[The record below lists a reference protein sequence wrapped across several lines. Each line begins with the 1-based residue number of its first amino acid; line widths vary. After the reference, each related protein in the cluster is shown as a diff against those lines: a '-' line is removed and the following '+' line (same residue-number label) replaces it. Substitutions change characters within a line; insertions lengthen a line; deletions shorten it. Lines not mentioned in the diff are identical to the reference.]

1 MSIQRDIVS
10 RMTGE
15 LSERYRDCG
24 ILVMG
29 SVQRGEERPD
39 SDIDL
44 FVVFEGDGRLGLTHE
59 TSPEGVKI
67 DLALF
72 PKATFLRQFEDEW
85 FLYWGF
91 SRATIVHDP
100 TGVAAHCQDLVRRRF
115 KKNPHIDAAW
125 EQQQA
130 EVLKHKADRTYTLA
144 FPQWS
149 DFASHVR
156 RIADPDSAEDR

>member
-1 MSIQRDIVS
+1 MSLQQEIVA
-10 RMTGE
+10 RMTAE
-15 LSERYRDCG
+15 LPDRYPDCG
-24 ILVMG
+24 ILLMG

-44 FVVFEGDGRLGLTHE
+44 FVVFEGDGTLGLTHE

-72 PKATFLRQFEDEW
+72 PKATFLRQLEDEW

-100 TGVAAHCQDLVRRRF
+100 TGIAAQCQKMVRERF
-115 KKNPHIDAAW
+115 SENPQIDAAW
-125 EQQQA
+125 KQQQT
-130 EVLKHKADRTYTLA
+130 EVLKHKADRSYTLE
-144 FPQWS
+144 FPEWA

-156 RIADPDSAEDR
+156 QFMDAKT